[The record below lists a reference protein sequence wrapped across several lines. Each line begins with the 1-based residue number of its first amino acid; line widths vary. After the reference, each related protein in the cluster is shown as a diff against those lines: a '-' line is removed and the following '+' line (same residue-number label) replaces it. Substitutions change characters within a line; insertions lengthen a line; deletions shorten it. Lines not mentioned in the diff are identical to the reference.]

1 MITATDNRATKFLGR
16 NAKPCRKCGGQA
28 HYVNRLGGVVCTTCR
43 PPHGEGDVLMHLT
56 IWAGVWDRV
65 EWPESAT
72 QGDETM
78 ERSSGLPIVA
88 ENARAGLDRV
98 LSESEAEEIAGLFDR
113 ETVTVAKYPPRLI
126 LTAPLPPPLMVGD
139 RVSVSLET
147 FGGFASGE
155 AVVCAVY
162 ADDCGQWLVNVERA
176 GRVVATGVSVKNL
189 TRVVR

>member
-16 NAKPCRKCGGQA
+16 SAKPCRKCGGQA
-28 HYVNRLGGVVCTTCR
+28 HYVNRLGGVVCASCR

-65 EWPESAT
+65 EWPANAT

-88 ENARAGLDRV
+88 ENAMAGLDRV
-98 LSESEAEEIAGLFDR
+98 LSESEAEEIAGLFDLSGAA
-113 ETVTVAKYPPRLI
+113 VAKYPPRPI

-139 RVSVSLET
+139 HVDVSMET

-176 GRVVATGVSVKNL
+176 GRVVATGVSAKNL
-189 TRVVR
+189 ERVV